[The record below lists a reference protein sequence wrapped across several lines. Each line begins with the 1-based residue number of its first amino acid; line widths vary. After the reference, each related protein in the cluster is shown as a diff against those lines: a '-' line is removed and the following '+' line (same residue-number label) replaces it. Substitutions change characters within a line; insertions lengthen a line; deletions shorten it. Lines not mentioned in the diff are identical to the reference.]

1 MSLLRPGINEKHKH
15 FIAFL
20 TFPLVSQLFILFV
33 TFLVISQFGSVGLAN
48 LLPTKSL
55 SISQLLDNGLFK
67 TNSIWHI
74 YNRVILL
81 SLQITSWTKNKSKT
95 INHIAQNFLMLTHT

>member
-1 MSLLRPGINEKHKH
+1 MKNTNSIV
-15 FIAFL
+15 AFL
-20 TFPLVSQLFILFV
+20 SFPLVSQLFILFV

-67 TNSIWHI
+67 TNAIWHI
-74 YNRVILL
+74 YNRVY
-81 SLQITSWTKNKSKT
+81 SCHCK
-95 INHIAQNFLMLTHT
+95 